1 MIKHTTLNLDSELL
15 EEAKRTLGT
24 SRTTDTIHRALREVI
39 DYHKRLRLLDYDFSE
54 LTPASLEE
62 MRRPRVFSDIGPL

>member
-15 EEAKRTLGT
+15 EEAKRVLGT

-39 DYHKRLRLLDYDFSE
+39 NYHKRLRLLEYDFSD
-54 LTPASLEE
+54 LTPETLDE
-62 MRRPRVFSDIGPL
+62 MRSPRVFSDVGPS